1 MGRIGR
7 EVCAFN
13 LRYIMF
19 ISVQRVKTYDFNNKN
34 FENSLL
40 VSIQIWKKFLSFFP
54 KIQRE
59 IFESNFFFS
68 LSRRF
73 RWKYTLWR
81 KKIEKKIISLFWRQT
96 KLTSE
101 KIDVWHL
108 KSMAQSFLST
118 LPINFKNRFTRSMW
132 KRLSNVRNY

>member
-1 MGRIGR
+1 MARIHR
-7 EVCAFN
+7 EDCAFN
-13 LRYIMF
+13 LRYIML
-19 ISVQRVKTYDFNNKN
+19 ISVQRVKTYDFNNNK
-34 FENSLL
+34 FGTSLL
-40 VSIQIWKKFLSFFP
+40 VSIRIWKKCLSFFP

-59 IFESNFFFS
+59 IFKSKIFFS

-81 KKIEKKIISLFWRQT
+81 KTIEKKIISLFWRQT

>member
-19 ISVQRVKTYDFNNKN
+19 ISVQRVKTYDFNNKK
-34 FENSLL
+34 FETSLL
-40 VSIQIWKKFLSFFP
+40 VSIRIWKKFLSFFP

-59 IFESNFFFS
+59 VFWSKFFFHFLDVS
-68 LSRRF
+68 GENTHF
-73 RWKYTLWR
+73 GE
-81 KKIEKKIISLFWRQT
+81 KIEKNIISLFWRQT
-96 KLTSE
+96 KLTSK

-118 LPINFKNRFTRSMW
+118 LPINFKIRFTRSMW
-132 KRLSNVRNY
+132 KRFSNVLNY

>member
-59 IFESNFFFS
+59 IFESNFCFTFS
-68 LSRRF
+68 TFLV
-73 RWKYTLWR
+73 KIHTLA

-96 KLTSE
+96 KLTSK

>member
-13 LRYIMF
+13 LRCIMF

-40 VSIQIWKKFLSFFP
+40 VSIQIWKKLLSFFR
-54 KIQRE
+54 KFKGKFLSQI
-59 IFESNFFFS
+59 FFFTFS
-68 LSRRF
+68 TF
-73 RWKYTLWR
+73 QVKIHTLA

-118 LPINFKNRFTRSMW
+118 LPINFKIRFTRSMW
-132 KRLSNVRNY
+132 KRFSNIPN